1 MSTMTHIRP
10 ALRHELASVVQDETR
25 SGRGTET
32 PLARSEIGPSLL
44 VIAASVLVMA
54 GLIAVRLWF
63 LMPGSFHF
71 AS

>member
-1 MSTMTHIRP
+1 MSTMTHIRRAP
-10 ALRHELASVVQDETR
+10 RYELASVARDETR
-25 SGRGTET
+25 SRRRTGA

-44 VIAASVLVMA
+44 AIAAGVLVMA
-54 GLIAVRLWF
+54 SLIAVRLWF

>member
-10 ALRHELASVVQDETR
+10 APRYEFASVVQDETR
-25 SGRGTET
+25 SKRDRATQST
-32 PLARSEIGPSLL
+32 RSEIAPSLL

-54 GLIAVRLWF
+54 GIIALRLWF
-63 LMPGSFHF
+63 LMPGSLHF